1 MVYIIEISR
10 EKDHRKPSVKEEKRP
25 RKLHK
30 NSKNNY
36 KKASPFPLCRVKKIT
51 QKSLIELTK
60 EHY

>member
-25 RKLHK
+25 RELHK

-36 KKASPFPLCRVKKIT
+36 KKSISFPLM
-51 QKSLIELTK
+51 
-60 EHY
+60 

>member
-1 MVYIIEISR
+1 MVYIIKISR
-10 EKDHRKPSVKEEKRP
+10 KKDHRKPSVKEEKRP
-25 RKLHK
+25 RELHK

-36 KKASPFPLCRVKKIT
+36 KKASPLPLCRVNKTT

>member
-10 EKDHRKPSVKEEKRP
+10 EKDHRKPSVKEEKKA

-36 KKASPFPLCRVKKIT
+36 KKSISFTLV
-51 QKSLIELTK
+51 
-60 EHY
+60 

>member
-10 EKDHRKPSVKEEKRP
+10 EKDHRKPSVKEEKRI

-36 KKASPFPLCRVKKIT
+36 KKVSPFPLYRVNKT
-51 QKSLIELTK
+51 T
-60 EHY
+60 

>member
-1 MVYIIEISR
+1 MVYIIEKSR
-10 EKDHRKPSVKEEKRP
+10 KKDHRKPSVKEEKRS
-25 RKLHK
+25 RKLHE

-36 KKASPFPLCRVKKIT
+36 KKASPFSLCRVKKTT